1 MHLDITT
8 IAHTFE
14 AADGDIRSF
23 PGCSLGG
30 LIEFQSRY
38 DELQTTIAKYA
49 DQTITEACVT
59 DSRVRWLCD
68 RCLELNGISPHW
80 VTPIMLQQL
89 LFPHENAIGDL
100 ADSGMLIELNQLR
113 KKEGGSASSGD
124 DKPLTIAE
132 AVAQTA
138 LITEGNLE
146 QAIALVNQMPAQQ
159 LVDLMDATAELR
171 KSPEDKQEDK
181 FSEWK
186 RKKREKYEAMVA

>member
-14 AADGDIRSF
+14 AADGSIRSF

-38 DELQTTIAKYA
+38 DELQQTIAQYA

-68 RCLELNGISPHW
+68 RCLKLNGISPHW
-80 VTPIMLQQL
+80 ITPIMLQQL
-89 LFPHENAIGDL
+89 LFPHKASSGDL
-100 ADSGMLIELNQLR
+100 SDSGMLIELNQLR
-113 KKEGGSASSGD
+113 KKEGDRSGNGD

-138 LITEGNLE
+138 LMTEGNLE
-146 QAIALVNQMPAQQ
+146 QAIALINQMPAQQ
-159 LVDLMDATAELR
+159 LIDLMDATAELR
-171 KSPEDKQEDK
+171 KSPEDKQEDD
-181 FSEWK
+181 FAEWK
-186 RKKREKYEAMVA
+186 RKKREKYQAQVS